1 MPGIWSPAI
10 GMNKEKLFEEQIES
24 TQAPQIQKSWWEK
37 FAPKALGKVVDL
49 IVPGAGS
56 IAEAGAESA
65 QGENIQVQTPN
76 FKGPLSNDPV
86 DTSTMTASYNPTGM
100 EMDKNIYDDWIIQD
114 FLNQGIVLPEEVKDI
129 DRNGYKQIIPI
140 GTGGIS
146 YG

>member
-1 MPGIWSPAI
+1 MFGIWSPAA
-10 GMNKEKLFEEQIES
+10 GTNKEKLFEEQIEPA
-24 TQAPQIQKSWWEK
+24 QAPQIQKGFWEK
-37 FAPKALGKVVDL
+37 FAPKLLGKAVDL
-49 IVPGAGS
+49 IAPGAGS

-65 QGENIQVQTPN
+65 QGGNIQVQTPT
-76 FKGPLSNDPV
+76 FRGPLSSDPV

-114 FLNQGIVLPEEVKDI
+114 FLNQGIVLPEEVNDI
-129 DRNGYKQIIPI
+129 DRNGYKQIVPM